1 MERLLTFTRKCQVE
15 DFTDLICF
23 YCSIKSLHLILIE
36 VVDTISQTNIIF
48 LRSPRLSVK
57 LSFQNVSCNIQ
68 KMLECCVWLK
78 VLLMEPLVGTSN
90 GAGTGYPSRAP
101 KCCCSIFSFLY
112 TCFEDRCLSFC
123 PFSFGHCVVCPSP
136 IYGFC
141 LTLWH
146 LQTLLKFK

>member
-1 MERLLTFTRKCQVE
+1 LERLLTFTRKCQVE

-48 LRSPRLSVK
+48 LRSPRLNVK

-101 KCCCSIFSFLY
+101 KCTQGFSGVRVARSLV
-112 TCFEDRCLSFC
+112 FC
-123 PFSFGHCVVCPSP
+123 IRVLKIVVCP
-136 IYGFC
+136 FV
-141 LTLWH
+141 H
-146 LQTLLKFK
+146 FLLVIVLSVLLRFTDSA